1 MSFSKLNSHSSSQR
15 GESHTS
21 CSLVKSSLMSVG
33 AHWEKKKEVGE
44 VKETRSSVEEAN
56 RENFFRAESPGPEPL
71 SLWAKATELFFFFFF
86 LQTGK
91 KWIGAL
97 ISRNLCEIL
106 TATLWKWKARWVETW
121 KPCLVVVWVDRILG
135 GIKIIIIMI
144 NVHMAVPSRSRSW
157 SDGVQPTPHNYF
169 RFSPVSCA
177 GKVAGSGCF
186 SHLQW
191 LFASYFLSRF
201 CWFDS
206 FFPDAA
212 VGGWWRGAG

>member
-1 MSFSKLNSHSSSQR
+1 MGKVDW
-15 GESHTS
+15 T
-21 CSLVKSSLMSVG
+21 
-33 AHWEKKKEVGE
+33 
-44 VKETRSSVEEAN
+44 
-56 RENFFRAESPGPEPL
+56 FFL
-71 SLWAKATELFFFFFF
+71 FFF

-121 KPCLVVVWVDRILG
+121 KPCLVVVWVDRIWG

-169 RFSPVSCA
+169 RFPPRELCGESCR
-177 GKVAGSGCF
+177 F
-186 SHLQW
+186 W
-191 LFASYFLSRF
+191 MFLSCSDCLLLTSDPDF
-201 CWFDS
+201 ADLTLS
-206 FFPDAA
+206 FPMLLWVVD
-212 VGGWWRGAG
+212 GGGLGRWVMGLFLKHLALQISYSNKVSTC